1 MTPKLITD
9 DQELVSAT
17 TRHGSPVKTY
27 DDRFGSLYA
36 YRDAGGLVGL
46 VRASSWE
53 DAWEIVMDEILT
65 PITDD
70 DLPEAYGFDTLE
82 ELLAA
87 PAEERDLVEGYSYQ
101 SNATGSGIVEHDLN
115 GEALNELTPD
125 LLESLEWR
133 IEVKDLD

>member
-17 TRHGSPVKTY
+17 TRHGSPVKTH

-53 DAWEIVMDEILT
+53 DAWGIVEDEILT

-82 ELLAA
+82 EFQA
-87 PAEERDLVEGYSYQ
+87 AEEPDLVEGYSYQ
-101 SNATGSGIVEHDLN
+101 SNATGSGIVAHDLN
-115 GEALNELTPD
+115 GEVLDELTPD
-125 LLESLEWR
+125 LLAALEWR
-133 IEVKDLD
+133 IEVRDLD